1 MALLDNMTDRNASES
16 PFTTRAPA
24 MGPAKHGLMSR
35 RNLQLTLGGLWLL
48 DGALQLQPF
57 MFTGGFASKVL
68 APSAAGQPGW
78 VAWSVLRNAHLV
90 GSHPALF
97 NGLFAAI
104 QLLLGAAFLSRRT
117 VRVAIV
123 GSVAW
128 SIGVWS
134 LGEGLGGL
142 AGGTAT
148 FLNGA
153 PGAAVLYAVLALA
166 AWPRLDRRN
175 HSRTRGFF
183 VSASVDDG
191 IASWF
196 AGAWAAI
203 WVGLGILSTLPANRN
218 VAAVTGLIHANA
230 DQVPMWLARIDFA
243 VASGVKVLGP
253 LAIGLFIVVPIA
265 IGIGGVRSRY
275 RRAAVLGGITF
286 AIVVWAVGQN
296 FGLLFSGSATD
307 PDSAPLLIVANLA
320 LLGIHSKASLVRSK
334 RATVHD
340 IHIVESRAA
349 QPAGGQWNECLP
361 GIFSSVVPLEFGRR
375 H

>member
-1 MALLDNMTDRNASES
+1 VALLDKMTDRNASES
-16 PFTTRAPA
+16 PFATRAPA
-24 MGPAKHGLMSR
+24 VAPAKDGLMSR
-35 RNLQLTLGGLWLL
+35 RSLQLMLGGLWLF

-97 NGLFAAI
+97 NALFAAI

-117 VRVAIV
+117 VRVAVV

-128 SIGVWS
+128 SIGVWC
-134 LGEGLGGL
+134 LGEGFGGL

-166 AWPRLDRRN
+166 AWPRLDRRSR
-175 HSRTRGFF
+175 SRTRGFF
-183 VSASVDDG
+183 VSASTDDG

-203 WVGLGILSTLPANRN
+203 WVGLGILSALPANRN
-218 VAAVTGLIHANA
+218 VAAVTGLLHANA
-230 DQVPMWLARIDFA
+230 DQVPMWLARIDLA
-243 VASGVKVLGP
+243 VTSGVKVLGA
-253 LAIGLFIVVPIA
+253 LAIVLLIVVPVA
-265 IGIGGVRSRY
+265 IGMGGVRSRRY
-275 RRAAVLGGITF
+275 RRAAALGGITF
-286 AIVVWAVGQN
+286 AIVVWAVGQS

-307 PDSAPLLIVANLA
+307 PDSAPLLIVASLA
-320 LLGIHSKASLVRSK
+320 LLGIRSNASLARSK
-334 RATVHD
+334 RVTVHD
-340 IHIVESRAA
+340 IHILEPRAA
-349 QPAGGQWNECLP
+349 
-361 GIFSSVVPLEFGRR
+361 
-375 H
+375 